1 MVDDVLDKKSDGQ
14 LGTTFKKTLGTE
26 NGTKVLNDLLR
37 NNPQFTEESTRL
49 DVFDAIAEE
58 CHRQDI
64 YVHLDNHVS
73 SAGWCCKSNDGNAW
87 FGDKAFDVKKWTRAL
102 AYMAAH
108 GKKWKNFKSIGLRN
122 ELRASSSPAT
132 LPINWDTWQGNM
144 TAGAEAVYEANK
156 DLLIF
161 FSGMGYDSRLKQ
173 IFSDSLYRDIDFD
186 TSKFAYKDKIVL
198 EVHDYDFGETD
209 CTNKMKKLTDEAF
222 GALEISKDVKKA
234 FPLVMSEWGFGQSLD
249 QYQQGLPAC
258 LRYFLPEMQVGWM
271 TWVLTGSYYIR
282 EGEHDYDETW
292 GLLDHEGKNWRCPE
306 CINDPRGGLRTM
318 IQATLGERSV
328 ATA

>member
-1 MVDDVLDKKSDGQ
+1 
-14 LGTTFKKTLGTE
+14 
-26 NGTKVLNDLLR
+26 
-37 NNPQFTEESTRL
+37 
-49 DVFDAIAEE
+49 
-58 CHRQDI
+58 
-64 YVHLDNHVS
+64 
-73 SAGWCCKSNDGNAW
+73 
-87 FGDKAFDVKKWTRAL
+87 
-102 AYMAAH
+102 
-108 GKKWKNFKSIGLRN
+108 
-122 ELRASSSPAT
+122 
-132 LPINWDTWQGNM
+132 M
-144 TAGAEAVYEANK
+144 TAGAEAVHEANK

-173 IFSDSLYRDIDFD
+173 IFSDSRYRDIDFD

-198 EVHDYDFGETD
+198 EVHDYDHGETD
-209 CTNKMKKLTDEAF
+209 CINKKKKLTDEAF
-222 GALEISKDVKKA
+222 GALEVSKNVKRA

-282 EGEHDYDETW
+282 EGQQDYDETW
-292 GLLDHEGKNWRCPE
+292 GLLDHEGKKWRCPM

-318 IQATLGERSV
+318 IQATLGDERSV